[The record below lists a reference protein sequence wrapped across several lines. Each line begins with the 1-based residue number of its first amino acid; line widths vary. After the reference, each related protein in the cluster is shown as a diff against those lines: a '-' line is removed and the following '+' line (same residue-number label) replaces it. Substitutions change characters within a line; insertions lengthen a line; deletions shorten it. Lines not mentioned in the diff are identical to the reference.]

1 MKPTAALPEVKTM
14 FNSKPSVL
22 VKRTLFVPIFSI
34 LTFAVFKA
42 ALACK
47 DVINASKV
55 TPEGVNCVPSTVKSA
70 VILDVLGTAPEVIT
84 VVVAPVWRLSSQK
97 PKPLAAVLYLV

>member
-1 MKPTAALPEVKTM
+1 MKPTAALPEEKTI
-14 FNSKPSVL
+14 FNSLPSVL

-42 ALACK
+42 AFACK

-55 TPEGVNCVPSTVKSA
+55 IPEGENASPSTVNAA
-70 VILDVLGTAPEVIT
+70 VILDVLGTASEVIT
-84 VVVAPVWRLSSQK
+84 VVVAPEWRLSSQ
-97 PKPLAAVLYLV
+97 V